1 MASEVKLPRLG
12 QGMESGTIV
21 RWLKTEGEPVA
32 KGEPLYELDTDKVTQ
47 EVEAESDGVLLK
59 IVVADGEVD
68 VGTTVGIIGAQGEDV
83 SELVATPSG
92 NGDAPTAMPVEE
104 AAQAPGDDDSQD
116 EEATEAPAPEAPE
129 EEAPAGEL
137 RAAEAQAQAS
147 EAQAADEQAPRAKGE
162 HVKASPLA
170 RRIAR
175 ERGLDLAQIR
185 GTGPEGR
192 VIAEDVEKAAVQPA
206 EPSVAVAE
214 PEFEVVELTKTRKTI
229 ARRLT
234 EAWEAPVFQLT
245 VSADS
250 TELVATRER
259 MVELMR
265 EGDTK
270 PTVSDVLTRLVASAL
285 IRHRPMNANFVD
297 GKLHRFTAANVG
309 LAVAAPAGLIVPVIR
324 DADRKSVQ
332 QIATDRADLVSRA
345 RDGKLQLA
353 DLEGGTFTIS
363 NLGMY
368 GIEQF
373 VAVLNPPQVAILAV
387 GSIEDRVAAIDG
399 EFAIVPTMTMTLT
412 CDHRAIDGSE
422 GAEFLRDVKAFVEAP
437 ALAL

>member
-1 MASEVKLPRLG
+1 MAMEVKLPRLG

-21 RWLKTEGEPVA
+21 RWLKTEGEAVA
-32 KGEPLYELDTDKVTQ
+32 KGEPLFELDTDKVTQ
-47 EVEAESDGVLLK
+47 EVEADSAGTLLK
-59 IVVADGEVD
+59 IVVSDGEVD
-68 VGTTVGIIGAQGEDV
+68 VGTTVGIIGAEDEDV
-83 SELVATPSG
+83 SALLADAQGG
-92 NGDAPTAMPVEE
+92 NGDAPAAE
-104 AAQAPGDDDSQD
+104 AETPAPEQAS
-116 EEATEAPAPEAPE
+116 ATEAAAPPQAEPQPAPPPSVTGSQGDSGA
-129 EEAPAGEL
+129 
-137 RAAEAQAQAS
+137 RS
-147 EAQAADEQAPRAKGE
+147 EAIATPPARAEGQR
-162 HVKASPLA
+162 VKASPLA

-175 ERGLDLAQIR
+175 ERGVDLAGIT

-192 VIAEDVEKAAVQPA
+192 VIAEDVERAASAPA
-206 EPSVAVAE
+206 PAAAPAPLQDVEI
-214 PEFEVVELTKTRKTI
+214 VELTSTRKTI

-234 EAWEAPVFQLT
+234 EAWAAPVFQLT
-245 VSADS
+245 VTADA

-270 PTVSDVLTRLVASAL
+270 PTVSDVLTRLVAAAL
-285 IRHRPMNANFVD
+285 VRHRPVNANFVD
-297 GKLHRFTAANVG
+297 GKLHRFAAANVG
-309 LAVAAPAGLIVPVIR
+309 LAVAAPAGLVVPVIR
-324 DADRKSVQ
+324 DADRKSVR
-332 QIATDRADLVSRA
+332 QIASDRADIVSRA
-345 RDGKLQLA
+345 RDGKLRLA

-387 GSIEDRVAAIDG
+387 GSIEDRPTAIDG

-422 GAEFLRDVKAFVEAP
+422 GAEFLRDVKAFVESP